1 MYICLIGEEM
11 LCKDTAFFQSAH
23 YPTLPTRKP
32 IWIGVQDMNLRI
44 IVGAAVSGIAPAG
57 GDIAMGA
64 ALALLWAGIIWAI
77 GLAY

>member
-1 MYICLIGEEM
+1 
-11 LCKDTAFFQSAH
+11 
-23 YPTLPTRKP
+23 
-32 IWIGVQDMNLRI
+32 MNLRI
-44 IVGAAVSGIAPAG
+44 IVGGTVGVAPAA